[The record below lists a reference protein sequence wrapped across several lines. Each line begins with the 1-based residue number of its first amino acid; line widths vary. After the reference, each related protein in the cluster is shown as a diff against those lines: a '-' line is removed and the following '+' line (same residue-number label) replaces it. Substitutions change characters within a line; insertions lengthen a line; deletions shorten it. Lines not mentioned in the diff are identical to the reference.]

1 MKVNY
6 AKESIVKNVNV
17 CLVDYYD
24 SFKFFTRLMK
34 SDRKRKY
41 VFVTTLF
48 SVYFLLR
55 KAGVEVYLISRF
67 TENKNITLNVR
78 GTKEYELGI
87 YSENKCLNFACKTA
101 YILEELFEKYEVDF
115 LFTWNGDSI
124 FGSVMRYFKNA
135 KYDVSTLFFEISNI
149 KGKLFVDSM
158 GVNASSSLYTNPD
171 KLNLMTKTSGGGFCK
186 WKENFKKQK
195 TLKNTLPPQS
205 AKIRK
210 VNYRHVVDFIYL
222 SLFGYKTFPKS
233 LVFNKIMSKFHSKA
247 IVIPERFVYKNVEK
261 DFVFFPMQL
270 STDTQIVLNSNV
282 NNVQAL
288 ETIISSVDEL
298 VVIKPHP
305 AEINFNYILQEVES
319 YNGRVKISFDNTYT
333 LLNKSKNVFVINSTL
348 GLESRLF
355 DKEVTFLGRSFFDK
369 LSDDGVENYINRYLV
384 SIDFFSEE
392 NINQDELDS
401 IYQVMNL
408 GS

>member
-1 MKVNY
+1 MR
-6 AKESIVKNVNV
+6 EVNV
-17 CLVDYYD
+17 CLIDYYD
-24 SFKFFTRLMK
+24 SFKFFIRLMK
-34 SDRKRKY
+34 SDKKRKY
-41 VFVTTLF
+41 VFVTTLI

-55 KAGVEVYLISRF
+55 RAGVEVYLISRF
-67 TENKNITLNVR
+67 TKNKKIDLNVR

-87 YSENKCLNFACKTA
+87 YSENECMSFAYKSA
-101 YILEELFEKYEVDF
+101 YILEKLLEKYEVDF

-124 FGSVMRYFKNA
+124 FGSVMRYFKGA
-135 KYDVSTLFFEISNI
+135 HYDVGTLFFEISNI

-158 GVNASSSLYTNPD
+158 GVNASSSLYNNPD
-171 KLNLMTKTSGGGFCK
+171 KLNLMTKTNGNRFSK
-186 WKENFKKQK
+186 WKENFRKQK
-195 TLKNTLPPQS
+195 TLKNILPPQS

-210 VNYRHVVDFIYL
+210 VNFRHVFDFIYL

-233 LVFNKIMSKFHSKA
+233 LVFNKLMSKFYSKSIA
-247 IVIPERFVYKNVEK
+247 IPDRFLYKNIEE

-288 ETIISSVDEL
+288 KTITSSVEGL

-333 LLNKSKNVFVINSTL
+333 LLSKSKKVFVINSTL

-384 SIDFFSEE
+384 SIDFFSDE

-401 IYQVMNL
+401 IYQVKNL